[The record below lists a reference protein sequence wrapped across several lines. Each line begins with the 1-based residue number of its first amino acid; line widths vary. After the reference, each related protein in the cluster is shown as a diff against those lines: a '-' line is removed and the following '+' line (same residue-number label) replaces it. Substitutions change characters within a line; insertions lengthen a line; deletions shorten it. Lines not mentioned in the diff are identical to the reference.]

1 MLPELSTLS
10 RSTLFQLRAAEG
22 WIELGSPAEGL
33 LELEVIAEAE
43 RDRLPVLEMFWRV
56 YAEWHKWQ
64 PAFEVATRLVERY
77 PETVTGWIDRAYALR
92 RVKGGGLAPAFEA
105 LLPALKRFPLEPVI
119 PYNLAC
125 YCAQMEKVIEARDWL
140 EQAMV
145 IGDRKVL
152 RKMALGDPDL
162 EPLKALGFLK

>member
-1 MLPELSTLS
+1 MLPTLS
-10 RSTLFQLRAAEG
+10 HATSLRLRAAEG
-22 WIELGSPAEGL
+22 WIELNLPAEAL
-33 LELEVIAEAE
+33 LELEAINAS
-43 RDRLPVLEMFWRV
+43 DRELLPVLEMFWRV

-64 PAFEVATRLVERY
+64 PAYEVAVRLVEQF
-77 PETVTGWIDRAYALR
+77 PETVSGWIDRAYALR
-92 RVKGGGLAPAFEA
+92 RMKGGGLAPALEA

-152 RKMALGDPDL
+152 RKMALADPDL
-162 EPLKALGFLK
+162 EPLKELGFLK